1 MTVYSIQKIDENS
14 KEPQETLKQQ
24 AQCTFCTKTDHQ
36 LDARSKFKTETLE
49 RRLQF
54 VKKNKLCFGCLSKG
68 HMSSDFQKKLTH

>member
-24 AQCTFCTKTDHQ
+24 VQCTFCTKTDHQ

-54 VKKNKLCFGCLSKG
+54 VKENKLCFGCLSKG